1 MDVQY
6 AEYRVFMISRW
17 PCTALFPEFGGFWNG
32 GSQSHHRFQYE
43 MVWFWMILWYPQFR
57 NLHLWLVGAL
67 EHFIFFHILGLIFFR
82 GVETTNQWI
91 YIYIWLDCIQHTGLI
106 RGCLGWLWD
115 EKMLYPSCEDE
126 FTRPVDVKQPN
137 LGTRP
142 YSLPIFNYRYLI
154 SKCIKHIPSGE
165 LT

>member
-1 MDVQY
+1 MSMISWEESNMDVQY

-67 EHFIFFHILGLIFFR
+67 EHFIFFHILGTISHLINIFQR
-82 GVETTNQWI
+82 GWNHQPVNI
-91 YIYIWLDCIQHTGLI
+91 YIYDWTVYNTQDWYEDALVDFETKKCCIQAV
-106 RGCLGWLWD
+106 
-115 EKMLYPSCEDE
+115 KMNSRD
-126 FTRPVDVKQPN
+126 R
-137 LGTRP
+137 
-142 YSLPIFNYRYLI
+142 
-154 SKCIKHIPSGE
+154 
-165 LT
+165 